1 MRTKIP
7 EFVVN
12 VSRSFLDDFS
22 LDGGRTECYGL
33 FICRLEDEHFVAV
46 NNQRGQRWQEEFRSL
61 QTAAL
66 WLRGHK
72 VLNYTN
78 DLCDG
83 LTGERIPDVAER
95 VKAETERER
104 ERQEQDRQNRRTR
117 ICEGVRAC
125 GKGK

>member
-1 MRTKIP
+1 MAKFIER
-7 EFVVN
+7 
-12 VSRSFLDDFS
+12 VSPAFLETLS
-22 LDGGRTECYGL
+22 LDGGRTECRGYFLCKLG
-33 FICRLEDEHFVAV
+33 DEHYAAV
-46 NNQRGQRWQEEFRSL
+46 NNFMGQRWREEFRSL

-125 GKGK
+125 GKGR